1 MQRSSEDSDRMLF
14 DSQLYRVGLTVA
26 VVEVLL
32 VALILWRIW

>member
-14 DSQLYRVGLTVA
+14 DSQLYRVGFCVHL
-26 VVEVLL
+26 VETLI